1 MSVTVGTQY
10 YWLNTELVLLLLL
23 KNQGDRLDPRPHSHS
38 FKGMGRPPAEGPTA
52 RGPRRS
58 SRSWWPPGSL
68 EIRKFLPTLHQSFP
82 NEWGI
87 IHSAAGTVREDSRSV
102 PGVPGQLPSQRVRSE
117 APQACT
123 GTTWTPGSR
132 RAGLLGGQVGPPA
145 WRQDHLL
152 ST

>member
-1 MSVTVGTQY
+1 MTDWIQDPTATPLKEWDVPQRRGRQPVDQDAPVGA
-10 YWLNTELVLLLLL
+10 
-23 KNQGDRLDPRPHSHS
+23 GDPR
-38 FKGMGRPPAEGPTA
+38 
-52 RGPRRS
+52 
-58 SRSWWPPGSL
+58 GSL

-117 APQACT
+117 APQAFT

-145 WRQDHLL
+145 
-152 ST
+152 